1 MTRHDHVSLIRSEQE
16 ARIERA
22 VGTVPT
28 STIER
33 ERRNLASWSSAAW
46 KAADA
51 GMKLPPLTRYFS
63 FGQTG

>member
-1 MTRHDHVSLIRSEQE
+1 MTRHDHVAIIRSEQE

-22 VGTVPT
+22 IGTVPT

-33 ERRNLASWSSAAW
+33 EWRNLSAWSVAAW

-51 GMKLPPLTRYFS
+51 GMRLPPLTRYFS
-63 FGQTG
+63 FGQAG